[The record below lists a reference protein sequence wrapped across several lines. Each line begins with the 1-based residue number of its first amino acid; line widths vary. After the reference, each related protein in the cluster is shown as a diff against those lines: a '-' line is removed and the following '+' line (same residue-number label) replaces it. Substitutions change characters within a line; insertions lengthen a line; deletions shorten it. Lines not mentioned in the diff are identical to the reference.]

1 MRKCMF
7 YITVAVSICAPTA
20 ALPAQAPKV
29 PAELGQISFLVGGW
43 TCTHA
48 APRDAADHRPEMP
61 ATLQVRKAVGAH
73 WIQLSYDNNG
83 IHVAGY
89 IGFNTKRKQ
98 YVQSMVDSYDD
109 YWTGS
114 SRGWNGDTLTFD
126 DPSTD
131 PGGPSYRDTYVKHGT
146 DEFLHIGEVQGDD
159 GKWMKTD
166 EHTCRRRK

>member
-1 MRKCMF
+1 MRKYTFCL
-7 YITVAVSICAPTA
+7 TVAISTCAPTG
-20 ALPAQAPKV
+20 ALPAEAPKV
-29 PAELGQISFLVGGW
+29 PAELGQISFLVGDW

-48 APRDAADHRPEMP
+48 ASPDSANPRPGMA
-61 ATLQVRKAVGAH
+61 ATLQIRKAVAAH
-73 WIQLSYDNNG
+73 WIQLSYDASG

-131 PGGPSYRDTYVKHGT
+131 PGGPSYRDTYVKHST
-146 DEFLHIGEVQGDD
+146 DEFLHIGEIQGDG
-159 GKWMKTD
+159 GKWKKTD
-166 EHTCRRRK
+166 EQTCRRRK